1 MSLNPRLQGM
11 GGSERA
17 GGCQRALT
25 QKQTLGAAAH
35 LSLVICVS
43 LRMAAS
49 AEAPLSPIQFSAR
62 LRARGGGSVRAG
74 VSMGADTKRTLWGG
88 GALEVGDLRLL
99 EDGGERSGALG
110 SDAVVCETV
119 SERQDGRW

>member
-1 MSLNPRLQGM
+1 MVGEQACQGALTRSEHSGAAAHSRWVISVSLRTAASVEAPSTPMSLNPRLQGM

-49 AEAPLSPIQFSAR
+49 AEAPLSPMS
-62 LRARGGGSVRAG
+62 
-74 VSMGADTKRTLWGG
+74 
-88 GALEVGDLRLL
+88 LL
-99 EDGGERSGALG
+99 
-110 SDAVVCETV
+110 
-119 SERQDGRW
+119 